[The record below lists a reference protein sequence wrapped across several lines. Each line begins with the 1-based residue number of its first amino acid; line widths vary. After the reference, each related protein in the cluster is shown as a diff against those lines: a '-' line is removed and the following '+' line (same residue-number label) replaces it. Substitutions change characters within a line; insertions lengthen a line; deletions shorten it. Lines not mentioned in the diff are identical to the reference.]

1 MERVLGSLPPARR
14 TSEPR
19 RGERDRKRPWPHRP
33 ACARED
39 NTRARVDVSTQ
50 EWRRPLASK
59 PGEVRASL
67 SECLLRGA
75 RAEAPRLA
83 HATPNRGVTRGWR
96 RLRAIWRRLVGRSP
110 TSALSGV
117 GERLGACGEV
127 REVRASRSGVG
138 GHQGCS
144 LTTSWLQRSGERHPV
159 FVGSSGWASR
169 GAWSGG
175 NGGGESA
182 AASHNLDR
190 REAVSVGGT
199 GAKGARIGDSLFRLA
214 TTPGS

>member
-1 MERVLGSLPPARR
+1 MAARSRVLSASKGRGQRDLSVEGASGLGSGGIGVLPVERVLGSLPPARR
-14 TSEPR
+14 TSEPP

-33 ACARED
+33 ACAREE

-96 RLRAIWRRLVGRSP
+96 CLRAIRRRTVGRSP
-110 TSALSGV
+110 TSALRCWGKA
-117 GERLGACGEV
+117 GCLR
-127 REVRASRSGVG
+127 G
-138 GHQGCS
+138 GQ
-144 LTTSWLQRSGERHPV
+144 
-159 FVGSSGWASR
+159 
-169 GAWSGG
+169 
-175 NGGGESA
+175 GGESL
-182 AASHNLDR
+182 SL
-190 REAVSVGGT
+190 VSRW
-199 GAKGARIGDSLFRLA
+199 A
-214 TTPGS
+214 PGVLVDNKLVAEIW